1 MAALRRTLDASRASL
16 RDLWA
21 DGNGPILLTV
31 ALGWSLSMGVRYV
44 YPSLLPFFR
53 EAFALD
59 LTTSGLLLSA
69 LWGAYALGQFPGGL
83 LGDRLGQRAILVI
96 STGVSAAAILVAAS
110 ALDVAMLVVGTM
122 AFGVATALYAT
133 TRFTIFTDIYDERAG
148 TAVGITMAGGSV
160 GNTVLPPLTAAVAT
174 SATWR
179 LGLGLLVPVFVLVTA
194 ALWVIV
200 PAQTGT
206 RTEEPAVS
214 IALLGRV
221 LRSIRGDRI
230 PVVVTVHLLLAFAS
244 LGFLGFYPTYLV
256 EVKGFAPDV
265 AALVFGLY
273 FAVGVVV
280 QPLVGA
286 SSDTFGPRVTLT
298 TIAGLFSLGLFAVR
312 AGDSVLFFVLVTVLL
327 SNRNGVGV
335 VTNTFIA
342 ETLPADIKG
351 SGLGLLRSTWILVG
365 ATSPLF
371 VGYLGDFGRLDQA
384 FLVLA
389 GVAGLA
395 TALALFVPRH

>member
-1 MAALRRTLDASRASL
+1 
-16 RDLWA
+16 
-21 DGNGPILLTV
+21 
-31 ALGWSLSMGVRYV
+31 MGVRYV

-53 EAFALD
+53 RAFDLD

-69 LWGAYALGQFPGGL
+69 LWGAYALGQFPGGV

-96 STGVSAAAILVAAS
+96 STGTSAVAILVAAS
-110 ALDVAMLVVGTM
+110 APSIGVLVAGTM

-133 TRFTIFTDIYDERAG
+133 TRFTIFTDIYDDRAG
-148 TAVGITMAGGSV
+148 TAVGLTMAGGSV

-174 SATWR
+174 AATWR

-194 ALWVIV
+194 ALWVVV

-206 RTEEPAVS
+206 RVEGSAVS
-214 IALLGRV
+214 LALFGRV
-221 LRSIRGDRI
+221 FRSIRGDRI
-230 PVVVTVHLLLAFAS
+230 PLVVTVHLLLAFAS

-256 EVKGFAPDV
+256 EVKGLSPQV

-280 QPLVGA
+280 QPVVGA
-286 SSDTFGPRVTLT
+286 ASDALGPRVTLT
-298 TIAGLFSLGLFAVR
+298 TIAGLFFLGLLAVP
-312 AGDSVLFFVLVTVLL
+312 AGESVLFFVLVTVLL

-342 ETLPADIKG
+342 ETLPADVKG
-351 SGLGLLRSTWILVG
+351 TGLGLLRSTWILVG

-389 GVAGLA
+389 GFAGVATVFA
-395 TALALFVPRH
+395 AFVPSE

>member
-1 MAALRRTLDASRASL
+1 MAALRRTADAARASL

-53 EAFALD
+53 RAFDLD

-69 LWGAYALGQFPGGL
+69 LWGAYALGQFPGGV

-96 STGVSAAAILVAAS
+96 STGVSSVAILLAAS
-110 ALDVAMLVVGTM
+110 AVDVAMLVAGTM

-160 GNTVLPPLTAAVAT
+160 GNTVLPPLTAAVA
-174 SATWR
+174 SAASWR
-179 LGLGLLVPVFVLVTA
+179 LGLGLLVPVFVVVTA
-194 ALWVIV
+194 ALWVVV

-206 RTEEPAVS
+206 RVEASVVS
-214 IALLGRV
+214 FALLRRVGRHV
-221 LRSIRGDRI
+221 RGDRI
-230 PVVVTVHLLLAFAS
+230 PVVVAVHLLMAFAS

-256 EVKGFAPDV
+256 EVKGFSPQV

-273 FAVGVVV
+273 FALGVVV
-280 QPLVGA
+280 QPVVGA
-286 SSDTFGPRVTLT
+286 SSDAFGPRATLA
-298 TIAGLFSLGLFAVR
+298 TIAGLFFLGLLAVP
-312 AGDSVLFFVLVTVLL
+312 AGESVAFFVLVTLLL

-342 ETLPADIKG
+342 ETLPADVKG
-351 SGLGLLRSTWILVG
+351 SGLGLLRTTWILVG

-371 VGYLGDFGRLDQA
+371 VGYLGDVGRLDQA

-389 GVAGLA
+389 GVAGVA
-395 TALALFVPRH
+395 TALSLFVPRS